1 MVKRDFRI
9 SELWLNEAHRISQN
23 YSCKRHLPAS
33 SPHLQNSL
41 LAHSSVVH
49 MAHTKSKAE
58 PEVKLEPAP
67 GLDILVKIL
76 KVGATASLLL

>member
-1 MVKRDFRI
+1 
-9 SELWLNEAHRISQN
+9 
-23 YSCKRHLPAS
+23 
-33 SPHLQNSL
+33 
-41 LAHSSVVH
+41 